1 MSDRLKHINKFI
13 EKEIVKKIPKREKYK
28 FYSPREEKDDE
39 IEDIL
44 ARKKPRRKLLNSGT
58 DYLTVGSGDNK
69 FRIEI
74 KRYSE
79 ERRGINENI
88 TAAKIVLALAVIFL
102 AALFLYLGYM
112 NYVYENQL
120 ASYTIMQ
127 EGLGYKIRSS
137 GSSSDIILK
146 KFSQSAY
153 YIDMAVPSGAKV
165 LKFSA
170 KNATNYYKPSAQVL
184 SGNNYY
190 PTSTLREF
198 NIALRGDHIIYTYIK
213 DEPLQWSFEFRDLNR
228 VSGKDEVNI
237 SVYDMSGKLIDSRLI
252 PDDGN
257 DSNLSAIIEKPRA
270 DTIRIKNLKEG
281 VYKIV
286 IRTTGDTLIT
296 KFATIQSR
304 FVFKNHIFP
313 ADNLEYGL
321 VDKPVEIYSD
331 YPVNVS
337 TYHTAG
343 LQSIVSSGKTYN
355 LSMIN
360 KQIQV
365 SPGIIRM
372 QKGDVVIDS
381 PANIALSEEYHFDVE
396 EWYNIAEN
404 LNTNYTYITLSD
416 VGNKELYYYLD
427 LKKLPVD
434 AKRIKI
440 LLDSRENLKEIKL
453 VFLRKEE

>member
-1 MSDRLKHINKFI
+1 MKRKIYKLPK
-13 EKEIVKKIPKREKYK
+13 EKIGFKIK
-28 FYSPREEKDDE
+28 
-39 IEDIL
+39 
-44 ARKKPRRKLLNSGT
+44 
-58 DYLTVGSGDNK
+58 
-69 FRIEI
+69 
-74 KRYSE
+74 
-79 ERRGINENI
+79 
-88 TAAKIVLALAVIFL
+88 
-102 AALFLYLGYM
+102 
-112 NYVYENQL
+112 
-120 ASYTIMQ
+120 
-127 EGLGYKIRSS
+127 EG
-137 GSSSDIILK
+137 
-146 KFSQSAY
+146 
-153 YIDMAVPSGAKV
+153 
-165 LKFSA
+165 
-170 KNATNYYKPSAQVL
+170 
-184 SGNNYY
+184 
-190 PTSTLREF
+190 
-198 NIALRGDHIIYTYIK
+198 YIK
-213 DEPLQWSFEFRDLNR
+213 DIGTTYVVPEQKARREFGAHLTSVDIFKKFIFPHIRNVLYKYTWVDLFAGEGNLILPILEAIP
-228 VSGKDEVNI
+228 KDER
-237 SVYDMSGKLIDSRLI
+237 ID
-252 PDDGN
+252 
-257 DSNLSAIIEKPRA
+257 
-270 DTIRIKNLKEG
+270 
-281 VYKIV
+281 
-286 IRTTGDTLIT
+286 
-296 KFATIQSR
+296 F
-304 FVFKNHIFP
+304 FKNHIFP